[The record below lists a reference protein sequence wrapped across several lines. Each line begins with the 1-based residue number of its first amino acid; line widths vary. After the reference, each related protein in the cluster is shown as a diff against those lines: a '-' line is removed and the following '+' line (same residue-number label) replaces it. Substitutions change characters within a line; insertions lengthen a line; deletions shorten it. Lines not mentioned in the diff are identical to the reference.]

1 MNGGEWFVCPPT
13 CPLVAQRLRL
23 RTVRFMTVDDND
35 LKTLRR
41 YSRQDAAALLHIS
54 DSWLKGWVT
63 DGVVPHQRSGK
74 PGPRQRGV
82 WFTYDDV
89 LAIGKMMPNLMT
101 VRRANKRAEAQPCE
115 GPRQVATHH
124 PVPDTGNAVAPSR
137 AALPDDEWAAFGGLV
152 SLRA

>member
-1 MNGGEWFVCPPT
+1 MNGAERFVCPPI
-13 CPLVAQRLRL
+13 CPLVAQCPWL
-23 RTVRFMTVDDND
+23 RTVRFMTVNDND

-41 YSRQDAAALLHIS
+41 YSRQETAALLHIS

-63 DGVVPHQRSGK
+63 EDAVPHQRSGK

-89 LAIGKMMPNLMT
+89 LAIGKLMPSLMT
-101 VRRANKRAEAQPCE
+101 ARRANKRAEAELRQA
-115 GPRQVATHH
+115 PRQPVAEDALS
-124 PVPDTGNAVAPSR
+124 PTGTEVAPSLNT
-137 AALPDDEWAAFGGLV
+137 LPDDEWAAFGGLV